1 MDHFG
6 QRKSRAG
13 RAGPIP
19 GLGPGGG
26 QRGAVTVEFILT
38 ATLLFIILFS
48 IVEFAF
54 IFNAK
59 LIMTGAARE
68 GARRAAVEGGA
79 TPGAQA
85 CIQDYLRL
93 GNIQPGEVEVSIT
106 PRQASYGTTIR
117 VRLTYRYPV
126 MTALL
131 RPIIGQSL
139 TLTAEVLT
147 RGEKVRA
154 RDD

>member
-1 MDHFG
+1 MAG
-6 QRKSRAG
+6 SPRWSR
-13 RAGPIP
+13 
-19 GLGPGGG
+19 
-26 QRGAVTVEFILT
+26 RGAVTVEFVLT
-38 ATLLFIILFS
+38 ATLLFIILFG

-79 TPGAQA
+79 TPGAYT
-85 CIQDYLRL
+85 CIRDYLAL
-93 GNIQPGEVEVSIT
+93 GNVRPDEVEALIT
-106 PRQASYGTTIR
+106 PTQASYGTTIK
-117 VRLTYRYPV
+117 VRLVYRYPV
-126 MTALL
+126 MTAVL
-131 RPIIGQSL
+131 RPIIGEAL

>member
-1 MDHFG
+1 
-6 QRKSRAG
+6 
-13 RAGPIP
+13 
-19 GLGPGGG
+19 
-26 QRGAVTVEFILT
+26 VTVEFVLT
-38 ATLLFIILFS
+38 ATLLFIILFG

-79 TPGAQA
+79 TPGAYA
-85 CIQDYLRL
+85 CIQDYLAL
-93 GNIQPGEVEVSIT
+93 GNIRPDGVEALIT
-106 PRQASYGTTIR
+106 PNEASYGTTIR
-117 VRLTYRYPV
+117 VRLVYRYPV
-126 MTALL
+126 MTAVL
-131 RPIIGQSL
+131 RPIIGETI

-154 RDD
+154 RDG